1 MEINHHKTTS
11 VRELCPIDITP
22 LLFKL
27 PLLMKEWDNTNDF
40 EINQNKKYSLNQ
52 VNHVNFRWSNKKENP
67 VQYFDLPLWKEFKD
81 VLLPI
86 LKKAVEP
93 LGYTTGYFPR
103 VMLAKMEPGT
113 VIPEH
118 IDGRS
123 KGWIAHKIHVPLI
136 TNPQAIFFVAGKA
149 YQFEKGK
156 AYEVNNGA
164 MHGVKN
170 EGATARIHL
179 IFEYLDGAINE
190 VPRNDLKD

>member
-1 MEINHHKTTS
+1 MELNNHKTTS
-11 VRELCPIDITP
+11 VRELGAVDITP

-27 PLLMKEWDNTNDF
+27 PSFINEWDNVADF

-52 VNHVNFRWSNKKENP
+52 VNHVNFRWSNKKEEP
-67 VQYFDLPLWKEFKD
+67 VTYYNLPLWEQYKD

-86 LKKAVEP
+86 MKKAVEP
-93 LGYTTGYFPR
+93 IGYHSGFFPR
-103 VMLAKMEPGT
+103 VMLAKMNPGT

-118 IDGRS
+118 IDGKT
-123 KGWIAHKIHVPLI
+123 KGWIAHKIHIPLI
-136 TNPQAIFFVAGKA
+136 TNQDAIFSVAGIS

-179 IFEYLDGAINE
+179 IFEYLDASLNNISN
-190 VPRNDLKD
+190 PDF